1 MFNNKLLIKKIITIF
16 ISVIILSYINL
27 SFAQEL
33 ISSEEKIL
41 PNIILFDENKNVI
54 DLNSYI
60 KKNNHKVI
68 ILNFWA
74 TWCPPCIDELPSLNK
89 LAKKLNQNKIKIIAV
104 SMDRGNEKKLIRF
117 LKEKGGDDLM
127 FLQDKKW
134 SAGKLLNIKGL
145 PETFIIIKKVNDYKI
160 IFRHLGPL
168 EWNSEGIKN
177 KIIQLIE
184 KNKT

>member
-16 ISVIILSYINL
+16 IGTIILNHINL
-27 SFAQEL
+27 SFSQDL
-33 ISSEEKIL
+33 IFSEEKIL
-41 PNIILFDENKNVI
+41 PNIILFDENQKQMN
-54 DLNSYI
+54 LNSYLQ
-60 KKNNHKVI
+60 KYNHEAM

-74 TWCPPCIDELPSLNK
+74 TWCLPCIDELPSLNK

-104 SMDRGNEKKLIRF
+104 SMDRGNEQKLIKF
-117 LKEKGGDDLM
+117 LKEKGGDDLI

-145 PETFIIIKKVNDYKI
+145 PETFVIIKKDNNYKVI
-160 IFRHLGPL
+160 YRHLGPL
-168 EWNSEGIKN
+168 EWHSEEIKN
-177 KIIQLIE
+177 KMIKLIE

>member
-16 ISVIILSYINL
+16 IGTIILNYLNL

-33 ISSEEKIL
+33 ISYEEKTL
-41 PNIILFDENKNVI
+41 PNIILFDENKNKI
-54 DLNSYI
+54 NLNSYF
-60 KKNNHKVI
+60 KKNNYKVI

-74 TWCPPCIDELPSLNK
+74 TWCLPCIDELPSLNK

-117 LKEKGGDDLM
+117 LKEKGGDNLI

-134 SAGKLLNIKGL
+134 SAGKLLNINGL
-145 PETFIIIKKVNDYKI
+145 PETFIIIKKVNDYKV

-168 EWNSEGIKN
+168 EWDSEEIKN